1 MRNRNLFQVQRFRIT
16 SVEAFAKTKLT
27 MAFAEL
33 IITFGVISIS
43 SATPVETPAAAATL
57 TAAPALPAIPDAY
70 PMDNF
75 GYAVNDPITGDAKAH
90 SEVRDGD
97 MVQGSYSYVGADGH
111 VRTVDWHDTNGFN
124 VAVSKHPRELP
135 LTSSRIAIPLVRAAA
150 PVIASEAVVP
160 DKVRVPKAATQ
171 PGAAES
177 ALTTGPWLPC
187 TDDSQIYEEA
197 AHEQKPAHAQPE
209 YRAIPNTP
217 IQVAAEPSVQHL
229 RPRPTRSVPNL
240 KATTRVAF
248 PPPIYF
254 SAYPH
259 VHQPT
264 PFGALLHDPVHFAPY
279 VY

>member
-1 MRNRNLFQVQRFRIT
+1 
-16 SVEAFAKTKLT
+16 

-43 SATPVETPAAAATL
+43 TATPAETPAAAATL

-70 PMDNF
+70 PTYNF
-75 GYAVNDPITGDAKAH
+75 EYAVTDGVTSDAKAL

-97 MVQGSYSYVGADGH
+97 MVQGSYSVVEADGS
-111 VRTVDWHDTNGFN
+111 VRMVDWHDTNGFN
-124 VAVSKHPRELP
+124 AAVSKHPRELP
-135 LTSSRIAIPLVRAAA
+135 LTPSRIAIPLVRAAA

-197 AHEQKPAHAQPE
+197 AHEQRPAHAQPE
-209 YRAIPNTP
+209 YRAIQNTP

-229 RPRPTRSVPNL
+229 RPREAYSFGPELEGYNSCC
-240 KATTRVAF
+240 
-248 PPPIYF
+248 F
-254 SAYPH
+254 STAD
-259 VHQPT
+259 
-264 PFGALLHDPVHFAPY
+264 LL
-279 VY
+279 